1 MTKDYKYDFNDEQP
15 KEGAAFKVDLERVID
30 GDTVEAVVSFKIKV
44 RLIGVNSPEKKKPG
58 WLKFKNRLK
67 ELIWGECFD
76 DGEVCDWQEAVLF
89 IPNNKPVTLL
99 DVVTF
104 DRILGEIWVDGENI
118 NAILEEEIQNF
129 KRET

>member
-1 MTKDYKYDFNDEQP
+1 MSKEYRYEFNDEQP
-15 KEGAAFKVDLERVID
+15 KEGATLKVYLERVVD
-30 GDTVEAVVSFKIKV
+30 GDTVEATVSFKIKV
-44 RLIGVNSPEKKKPG
+44 RLIGVNAPEKKKPG

-76 DGEVCDWQEAVLF
+76 DGESSDWQEATLF

>member
-15 KEGAAFKVDLERVID
+15 KEGAAFKVDLERVVD
-30 GDTVEAVVSFKIKV
+30 GDTVEATVSFKIKV
-44 RLIGVNSPEKKKPG
+44 RLIGVNAPEKKKPG

-76 DGEVCDWQEAVLF
+76 DGESSDWQEATLF